1 MKITKNAELVLSRR
15 YLVKDE
21 AGKPT
26 ETVEGLFRRVADAI
40 AEADIRYDDKA
51 DTKVVAEEFFRVM
64 TNLEFLPNSPTLMNA
79 GRPLGQLSA
88 CFVLPIEDSM

>member
-26 ETVEGLFRRVADAI
+26 ELLDKQGIFYRQVALQQ
-40 AEADIRYDDKA
+40 EANQWR
-51 DTKVVAEEFFRVM
+51 
-64 TNLEFLPNSPTLMNA
+64 LE
-79 GRPLGQLSA
+79 
-88 CFVLPIEDSM
+88 